1 MRMRFAICS
10 ENNPATERLGK
21 PENGRETPA
30 CKYCD
35 FASVCGREDEPCFRV
50 LDLKNEEIFEK
61 LKKGDEY
68 GV

>member
-1 MRMRFAICS
+1 MKKKLFG
-10 ENNPATERLGK
+10 NNIK
-21 PENGRETPA
+21 PA

-50 LDLKNEEIFEK
+50 PDLKNEEIFEK
-61 LKKGDEY
+61 LKEGDEY